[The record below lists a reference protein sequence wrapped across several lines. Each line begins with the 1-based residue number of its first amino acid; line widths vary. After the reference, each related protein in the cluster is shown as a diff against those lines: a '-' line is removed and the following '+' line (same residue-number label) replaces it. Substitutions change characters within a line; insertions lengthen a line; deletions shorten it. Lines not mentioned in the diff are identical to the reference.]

1 MASCCP
7 VCGLD
12 EKLRYIA
19 EDPYY
24 DAVKEYNRKLKSGE
38 IFVCSKSRN
47 AWIVFIYIFNYL
59 NLRRLSN

>member
-47 AWIVFIYIFNYL
+47 A
-59 NLRRLSN
+59 